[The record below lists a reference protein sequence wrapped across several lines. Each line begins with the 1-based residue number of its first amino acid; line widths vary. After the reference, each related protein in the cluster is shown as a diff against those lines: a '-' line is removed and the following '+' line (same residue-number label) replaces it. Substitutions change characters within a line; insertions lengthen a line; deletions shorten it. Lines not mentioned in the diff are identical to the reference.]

1 MINPYPFLRP
11 LLFALNAERAHDL
24 TLKTLASFPRCVPQC
39 TISQPVELM
48 GIRFTNRLGLAAG
61 LDKNGVAIAGLARLG
76 FGFLELG
83 TVTPKAQPG
92 NPKPRLFR
100 LPSERAIINRM
111 GFNNDGVDA
120 LCQRVK
126 AVRET
131 LDCVIGI
138 NLGKNKDTPNEQAL
152 SDYIYGMDT
161 AYAHADYLTINISSP
176 NTQGLR
182 DLQHSEQ
189 LVALLEG
196 LKRRQQTHFLDSGR
210 YVPLVVKI
218 APDNDDS
225 TLSAMLGAIKQS
237 GMDGIIATNTTI
249 DKQSVAKHPL
259 GNEQGGLSGAP
270 LTARST
276 AIVGRIRQQL
286 PKIPLIA
293 SGGVMSGEDYRAK
306 RKAGADLVQI
316 YSGLIYRGPQLIRDC
331 LNAESRK

>member
-1 MINPYPFLRP
+1 MNPYPLLRP
-11 LLFALNAERAHDL
+11 LLFTLNAETAHDL
-24 TLKTLASFPRCVPQC
+24 TLKTLAAFPRFIPACSM
-39 TISQPVELM
+39 TQPVELM
-48 GIRFTNRLGLAAG
+48 GIRFANRLGLAAG
-61 LDKNGVAIAGLARLG
+61 LDKNGVAITGLSRMG

-83 TVTPKAQPG
+83 TVTPKPQPG

-100 LPSERAIINRM
+100 LPGERAIINRM

-120 LCQRVK
+120 LCQRVR
-126 AVRET
+126 AARET
-131 LDCVIGI
+131 LDVIIGI

-152 SDYIYGMDT
+152 SDYVYGMDA

-182 DLQHSEQ
+182 DLQHGEHLIQ
-189 LVALLEG
+189 LLEG
-196 LKRRQQTHFLDSGR
+196 LKRAQQRHFLDSGR

-225 TLSAMLGAIKQS
+225 ALSEIFVALKHC
-237 GMDGIIATNTTI
+237 GMDGVIATNTTI
-249 DKQSVAKHPL
+249 DKQAVAHHRL

-276 AIVGRIRQQL
+276 TIVARIRQQL

-293 SGGVMSGEDYRAK
+293 SGGVMSGADYLAK

-331 LNAESRK
+331 LSAERRGF